1 MNHVVERDLLRGE
14 LKLGAA
20 APAGPCDPLGE
31 VAAAVERNLARA
43 HEEGRADQV
52 RLLHAVLALLS
63 AAGRH

>member
-14 LKLGAA
+14 LQLGAA
-20 APAGPCDPLGE
+20 APDPLGD

-43 HEEGRADQV
+43 HEEGREDQV